1 MKNFKFLLFVVLFST
16 TFDYTAQEKEMSRN
30 EIVFDSLVKILNSD
44 PEFIDF
50 VFSETGLDEEEIIVF
65 NDILNLPYTVILEKH
80 EIIAADEIE
89 ILNNLTYAAEMVGL
103 YKNLKNI
110 DDLSTESSISSD
122 TSISKLP
129 FTYKNVKRSTSI
141 PLPKIDSVI
150 YLALNTGFDFNFKDR
165 EILNRLQSLNNQ
177 LPNIGKYYV
186 YYTELDCGKALD
198 SISTSVC
205 SGFANL
211 TAGFLICYDPITKH
225 AHIINIQNAYFI
237 DSAID
242 LDFFIDKD
250 YKIHLT
256 ETGMT
261 DGVAEDGENIIMEN
275 YFIMKYLI
283 EIEKNGNFQVTESEL
298 E

>member
-1 MKNFKFLLFVVLFST
+1 MKNFKFLLFVVLLST

-65 NDILNLPYTVILEKH
+65 KEILNSLYTEILEKND
-80 EIIAADEIE
+80 IRASDENE
-89 ILNNLTYAAEMVGL
+89 LLNSISVMAEMVEIH
-103 YKNLKNI
+103 KNI
-110 DDLSTESSISSD
+110 LQFNDLPSPTEITSD

-129 FTYKNVKRSTSI
+129 FTYKNVKHSTSI

-165 EILNRLQSLNNQ
+165 EILNHLQTFNNQ

-186 YYTELDCGKALD
+186 YYTELDCAKALD

-211 TAGFLICYDPITKH
+211 TAGFLIFYDSITKH

-242 LDFFIDKD
+242 LDFFIDMD
-250 YKIHLT
+250 YKIYLT

-261 DGVAEDGENIIMEN
+261 DGVAEDGETIIMEN
-275 YFIMKYLI
+275 YFIIKYLI
-283 EIEKNGNFQVTESEL
+283 EIEKNGNFQITESEL